1 MIFVDADK
9 PPYAE
14 YFQWALQFSRPG
26 TLLIFDN
33 VIREGHVLDTNSTDE
48 AVKGVQR
55 LNKVLA
61 SDSSVMATIIASI
74 GLKKIDGM
82 AIAFVK

>member
-1 MIFVDADK
+1 M
-9 PPYAE
+9 
-14 YFQWALQFSRPG
+14 
-26 TLLIFDN
+26 LIFDN
-33 VIREGHVLDTNSTDE
+33 VIREGHILDENSTDE

-61 SDSSVMATIIASI
+61 SDPRVMATIIPSI
-74 GLKKIDGM
+74 GLKKFDGM

>member
-1 MIFVDADK
+1 
-9 PPYAE
+9 
-14 YFQWALQFSRPG
+14 LQLSRPG

-33 VIREGHVLDTNSTDE
+33 VIREGHVLDADSTDE

-61 SDSSVMATIIASI
+61 SDPRVMATIIPPI

-82 AIAFVK
+82 AIAIVK